1 MINYSFYSTIIRGDW
16 GICSLW
22 PGNSP
27 VISRECP
34 VAAGYPISGRTSVG
48 SWAALQRLLP
58 PPVLAS
64 VRSILRYPSVWRTGD
79 EVSKSAGAQGNG
91 RQVPAVGEDRH
102 RGVNCPPPI
111 RVQVISSNMVLASR
125 AAGTGVRPVRKHR
138 EWTVCG

>member
-48 SWAALQRLLP
+48 SWAGVATAAATP
-58 PPVLAS
+58 GPG
-64 VRSILRYPSVWRTGD
+64 VREID
-79 EVSKSAGAQGNG
+79 
-91 RQVPAVGEDRH
+91 PAISLDIEDR
-102 RGVNCPPPI
+102 
-111 RVQVISSNMVLASR
+111 
-125 AAGTGVRPVRKHR
+125 
-138 EWTVCG
+138 